1 MFEPSGLSAMCN
13 RKSGALTRGAPYLI
27 ISDAPRCTYR
37 CETDKGLQRGAIHEP
52 DHALASNGV
61 LPKNVRLAVPVEVA
75 RTSDAPR
82 WIYRCET
89 DKGLQ
94 RGAIH
99 EPDHA
104 LASRVVLPKNVRLA
118 VPVKVAR
125 TSDAP
130 RWISRCEKDKGL
142 KRG

>member
-37 CETDKGLQRGAIHEP
+37 CETDKGLKGGAIHEP
-52 DHALASNGV
+52 DYALASNGV

-82 WIYRCET
+82 CIYRSQI
-89 DKGLQ
+89 DKGLK

-99 EPDHA
+99 EPDYA
-104 LASRVVLPKNVRLA
+104 LASNGVLPKNVRLA
-118 VPVKVAR
+118 VPVEVAR

-130 RWISRCEKDKGL
+130 RGIYRSQIHKGL
-142 KRG
+142 KR

>member
-52 DHALASNGV
+52 DHALASRGV

-82 WIYRCET
+82 CRHGSQI
-89 DKGLQ
+89 DIGLM

-99 EPDHA
+99 EPDQA
-104 LASRVVLPKNVRLA
+104 MASRVVLPKNVRLA
-118 VPVKVAR
+118 VVVEVICR
-125 TSDAP
+125 TGWKNIALP
-130 RWISRCEKDKGL
+130 TGGRAT
-142 KRG
+142 